1 MTLSTLNRSGLCSCG
16 EPNTINHCLICK
28 IGGFISLRHNSLRD
42 TTEELLK
49 GVCKDVENEPHLL
62 PVRGIQLPAGTNL
75 KDGARLDVSA
85 RSFWSPLDRAF
96 VDIRVLHPQAQSNT
110 NKTIKQMY
118 SSHER
123 SKKNEY
129 NARVIQVEKASFTPL
144 VFSTSGGMGEEATKF
159 YKRLADKVSRKTGQQ
174 YADTITVIR
183 RRLRFDLLRTCLI
196 SIRGY
201 RGKKQQT
208 PNAIFYTKRR
218 RSLG

>member
-1 MTLSTLNRSGLCSCG
+1 
-16 EPNTINHCLICK
+16 
-28 IGGFISLRHNSLRD
+28 
-42 TTEELLK
+42 
-49 GVCKDVENEPHLL
+49 
-62 PVRGIQLPAGTNL
+62 
-75 KDGARLDVSA
+75 
-85 RSFWSPLDRAF
+85 
-96 VDIRVLHPQAQSNT
+96 
-110 NKTIKQMY
+110 MY

-144 VFSTSGGMGEEATKF
+144 VFSTFGGMGDEATKF

-201 RGKKQQT
+201 RARQET
-208 PNAIFYTKRR
+208 TDT
-218 RSLG
+218 